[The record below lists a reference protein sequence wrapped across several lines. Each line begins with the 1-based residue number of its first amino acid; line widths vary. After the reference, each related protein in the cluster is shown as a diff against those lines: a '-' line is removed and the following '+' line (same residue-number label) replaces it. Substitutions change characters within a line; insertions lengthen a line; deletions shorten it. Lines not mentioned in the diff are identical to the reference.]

1 MLELVSAIFCKGC
14 CSSCGSTCICIST
27 LDLILLSILSYE
39 PIQGL
44 VKGPAEFLEGIESGT
59 SSLARGVIT
68 GLVRGA
74 ARYVVVNVMLPFDEV
89 CFFGSPRDAL
99 RETKE

>member
-1 MLELVSAIFCKGC
+1 M
-14 CSSCGSTCICIST
+14 
-27 LDLILLSILSYE
+27 
-39 PIQGL
+39 
-44 VKGPAEFLEGIESGT
+44 EGIESGT

>member
-1 MLELVSAIFCKGC
+1 MLEREFGTFCESFHLVYLSYFTQCN
-14 CSSCGSTCICIST
+14 SSVLISYDASTFI
-27 LDLILLSILSYE
+27 SYE

-74 ARYVVVNVMLPFDEV
+74 ARYVVGIIVE
-89 CFFGSPRDAL
+89 
-99 RETKE
+99 